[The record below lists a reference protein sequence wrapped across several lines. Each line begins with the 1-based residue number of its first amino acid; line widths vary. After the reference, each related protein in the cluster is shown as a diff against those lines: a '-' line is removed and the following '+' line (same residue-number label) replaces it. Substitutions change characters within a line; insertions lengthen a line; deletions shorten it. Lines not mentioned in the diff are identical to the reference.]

1 MIKVLFV
8 CLGNICR
15 SPMADAV
22 FQQKVRDAGLDNQ
35 ILVDSAGTG
44 SWHVG
49 ETAHQGTL
57 NVLKKHH
64 IPYAGRA
71 RQFKQRD
78 LRDFDYIL
86 AMDSSNLT
94 NIRRYA
100 GGESDGEIRLFL
112 SYAKDAGTVDIETV
126 PDPYYDN
133 RFDYVFDLV
142 NKGCDALLTYI
153 KIKHEL

>member
-15 SPMADAV
+15 SPMADGV
-22 FQQKVRDAGLDNQ
+22 LQHKVRELGLSDT

-49 ETAHQGTL
+49 ETAHRGTL
-57 NVLKKHH
+57 QVFSKKQ
-64 IPYAGRA
+64 IPYSGRS
-71 RQFKQRD
+71 RQITRRD
-78 LRDFDYIL
+78 LSDYDYIL
-86 AMDSSNLT
+86 AMDHSNLRD
-94 NIRRYA
+94 IQRLA

-112 SYAKDAGTVDIETV
+112 SYANEAGYTDVVQV

-133 RFDYVFDLV
+133 RFDEVYELVDL
-142 NKGCDALLTYI
+142 GCQALLEHIQKT
-153 KIKHEL
+153 LV